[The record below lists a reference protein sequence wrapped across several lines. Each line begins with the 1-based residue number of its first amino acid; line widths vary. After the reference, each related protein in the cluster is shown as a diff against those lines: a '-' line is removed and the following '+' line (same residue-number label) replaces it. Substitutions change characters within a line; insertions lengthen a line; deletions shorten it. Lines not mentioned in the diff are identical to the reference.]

1 MFTAALIVAAV
12 VVLCKDWLRERYLAL
27 AASGKLRKVDVKH
40 VAAAALLAVA
50 AMSWGY
56 QPPVVD
62 GRPAPAPEVPAGPL
76 TLRGLFVGPTA
87 AEDATALCGLCDA
100 LADYVQADGELAK
113 PRLTTGWAVADLRS
127 AAREIRLGGE
137 SIGARQPLVRDAV
150 HRYLDRD
157 DVLGK
162 AGGPLSARD
171 RERWVVALRDVAR
184 AAEAAI
190 Q

>member
-1 MFTAALIVAAV
+1 MLTALLIAAAAL
-12 VVLCKDWLRERYLAL
+12 VLCKDWLHERYLAL

-40 VAAAALLAVA
+40 VAAAALLCVA
-50 AMSWGY
+50 ALSWGWR
-56 QPPVVD
+56 PGEAD
-62 GRPAPAPEVPAGPL
+62 GRPAPAPDVPTGPL
-76 TLRGLFVGPTA
+76 VLRGLFTGPTA

-100 LADYVQADGELAK
+100 LAAYVADDGMLEK
-113 PRLTTGWAVADLRS
+113 PRLTTGWAVADLRN

-171 RERWVVALRDVAR
+171 RERWVAALRDVAR
-184 AAEAAI
+184 AAEAAV